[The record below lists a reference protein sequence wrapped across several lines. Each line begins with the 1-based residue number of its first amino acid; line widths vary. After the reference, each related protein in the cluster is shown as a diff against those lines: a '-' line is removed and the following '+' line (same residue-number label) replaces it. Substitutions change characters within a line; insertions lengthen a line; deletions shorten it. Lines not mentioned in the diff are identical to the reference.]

1 MIKPKNLTEIE
12 KAEILQS
19 MKILGGNYL
28 LEEVEKLRAYF
39 LYVDIDED
47 DNPYQLKS
55 KYGSSVNLL
64 ETMLIKLLKDIEIL
78 KDILMIFL

>member
-39 LYVDIDED
+39 LYVDIVME
-47 DNPYQLKS
+47 Q
-55 KYGSSVNLL
+55 V
-64 ETMLIKLLKDIEIL
+64 IKRELSHRKRY
-78 KDILMIFL
+78 